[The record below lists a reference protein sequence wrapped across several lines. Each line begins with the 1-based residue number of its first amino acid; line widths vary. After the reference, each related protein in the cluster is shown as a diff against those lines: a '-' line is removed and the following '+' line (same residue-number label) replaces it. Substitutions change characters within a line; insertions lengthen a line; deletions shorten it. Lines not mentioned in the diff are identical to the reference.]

1 MRSSLLRARACSGG
15 AGGQA
20 CARSVVGGLARVA
33 LERESGRTLRGGG
46 SRCWAPP
53 SFGGHAAHRPQCPV
67 RPTGRCSAA
76 VPRAT
81 ACRTGEG
88 AAADRGTVALAT
100 QAGGLL
106 EGRPPAGSRDPSSS
120 APKKGRAGAKCQ
132 SVTSLAAPVPRND
145 NLSDLRSTVDIMKK
159 QLCFKIC
166 STAFKGKG
174 GRERP

>member
-1 MRSSLLRARACSGG
+1 MKSWEGAAGLLRAQACSGG

-20 CARSVVGGLARVA
+20 CARIVVGGLPRVA
-33 LERESGRTLRGGG
+33 PKRESGRTLRGGG

-53 SFGGHAAHRPQCPV
+53 SFWGHAAHRPQCPV
-67 RPTGRCSAA
+67 HPAGRCSAA
-76 VPRAT
+76 VPGTT

-88 AAADRGTVALAT
+88 AAAERGTVALTTRAS
-100 QAGGLL
+100 GLP
-106 EGRPPAGSRDPSSS
+106 EGRAPAASRDPSSS

-159 QLCFKIC
+159 QLCLQ
-166 STAFKGKG
+166 
-174 GRERP
+174 